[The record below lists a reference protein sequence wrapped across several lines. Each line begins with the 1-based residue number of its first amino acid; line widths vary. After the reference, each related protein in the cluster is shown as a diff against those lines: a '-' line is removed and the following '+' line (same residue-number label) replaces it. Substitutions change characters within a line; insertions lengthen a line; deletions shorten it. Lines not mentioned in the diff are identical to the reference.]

1 MKLPKMY
8 TCLLATALLGQF
20 ATYPELSHAASSERE
35 IINDQ
40 DANFKGLLGYYF
52 TDKELKETALISNS
66 ESGDLSVDNDQID
79 DMLPDELKQFQS
91 AMWTGFVKA
100 GKSGEY
106 TFSTSDND
114 HTILWIDDQQV
125 IDQSSSTQK
134 IYLEKGKLYKVKIT
148 YKPESPTDNEFGLQL
163 KWITPAGKEEIIPE
177 GNLLLPDIKNQPEN
191 ESSRKKRSISATSD
205 DGVEDSDGDGIPDS
219 LEIEGYTL
227 DIKNKKLTLMPWIEK
242 VHGKKVTRFGEPLT
256 KYTSSPSKW
265 STASDPYSDFAK
277 VSGIIDK
284 KVKVRHP
291 LLAAYPNLQVHM
303 DKFIISKNRNET
315 LENGGNTSSTISG
328 STSTSNTH
336 STEVSVGAEVNVSLF
351 NFGGSVSTNFSD
363 SNSQTVTI
371 DHSSSESLGR
381 NWSKSIGLN
390 AGEAAYFNA
399 NIRYVNN
406 GTAPIYEAAP
416 TTSLV
421 LGKNDTIATI
431 KAKENQLANVVLPD
445 RFYPSK
451 DQAAISLQTKDDFG
465 SSPITINKD
474 QLDILEQTKQM
485 RLETDQVSGYVG
497 VIDPKTKL
505 VEVDKDKQ
513 WSHIIPQIEE
523 TSARLILKTP
533 DDLEIE
539 RRVAAIDPIDFIEQT
554 KPDVTLG
561 EALKLAFGFED
572 KNGTLSYKNTS
583 IDNFK
588 LVFDEETAANIEKQL
603 ENMETESIYDVQL
616 HARMNIL
623 ISPKKDEPT
632 VDVEVSDWE
641 TIDGEK
647 YYYRFGEMQ
656 TGWQTIDGKK
666 YYFNKNGVLEPS
678 RVIEDGTYQIKTALK
693 NNSLVDW
700 NRSDN
705 NITLYEKHNGSNQK
719 WKLEY
724 NDTHQAYVIRNL
736 EDNNKIMAWNAY
748 QNLTNVFATPFEGKE
763 EHFWIPESLGNGF
776 YKLKNKKDP
785 TKVLDVDGSGTS
797 NGSNIQVSNYKGAD
811 NQKWELEKLEAN

>member
-1 MKLPKMY
+1 
-8 TCLLATALLGQF
+8 
-20 ATYPELSHAASSERE
+20 
-35 IINDQ
+35 
-40 DANFKGLLGYYF
+40 
-52 TDKELKETALISNS
+52 
-66 ESGDLSVDNDQID
+66 
-79 DMLPDELKQFQS
+79 
-91 AMWTGFVKA
+91 
-100 GKSGEY
+100 
-106 TFSTSDND
+106 
-114 HTILWIDDQQV
+114 
-125 IDQSSSTQK
+125 
-134 IYLEKGKLYKVKIT
+134 
-148 YKPESPTDNEFGLQL
+148 
-163 KWITPAGKEEIIPE
+163 
-177 GNLLLPDIKNQPEN
+177 
-191 ESSRKKRSISATSD
+191 
-205 DGVEDSDGDGIPDS
+205 
-219 LEIEGYTL
+219 
-227 DIKNKKLTLMPWIEK
+227 
-242 VHGKKVTRFGEPLT
+242 
-256 KYTSSPSKW
+256 
-265 STASDPYSDFAK
+265 
-277 VSGIIDK
+277 
-284 KVKVRHP
+284 
-291 LLAAYPNLQVHM
+291 
-303 DKFIISKNRNET
+303 
-315 LENGGNTSSTISG
+315 
-328 STSTSNTH
+328 
-336 STEVSVGAEVNVSLF
+336 
-351 NFGGSVSTNFSD
+351 
-363 SNSQTVTI
+363 
-371 DHSSSESLGR
+371 
-381 NWSKSIGLN
+381 
-390 AGEAAYFNA
+390 
-399 NIRYVNN
+399 
-406 GTAPIYEAAP
+406 
-416 TTSLV
+416 
-421 LGKNDTIATI
+421 
-431 KAKENQLANVVLPD
+431 
-445 RFYPSK
+445 
-451 DQAAISLQTKDDFG
+451 QTKDDFG

-561 EALKLAFGFED
+561 EALQLAFGFED